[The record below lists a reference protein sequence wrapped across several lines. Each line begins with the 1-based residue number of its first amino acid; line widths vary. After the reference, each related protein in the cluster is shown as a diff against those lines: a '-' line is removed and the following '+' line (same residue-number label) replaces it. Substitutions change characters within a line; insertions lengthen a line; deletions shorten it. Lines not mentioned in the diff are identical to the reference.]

1 MEEQFAKVIVPH
13 EVVQEVE
20 AGGRTQFAREE
31 FRAASWMDK
40 RATTTTLPLLLQST
54 LDPGEA
60 AVIALATSEYIATM
74 AIDEML
80 RFQEFRGKCNSP
92 PALLLEQRLILCT
105 THACRHRCPAPARP
119 RVLHISSHALSPI
132 RYLNLLKTDAAAFS
146 ATSFGHALGWPPSPQ
161 GRWMPRFGRVGLQ
174 I

>member
-31 FRAASWMDK
+31 FRATSWMDK

-54 LDPGEA
+54 LDPGES

-80 RFQEFRGKCNSP
+80 RFQEFRGKCNSS
-92 PALLLEQRLILCT
+92 ATR
-105 THACRHRCPAPARP
+105 RP
-119 RVLHISSHALSPI
+119 RSYSS
-132 RYLNLLKTDAAAFS
+132 S
-146 ATSFGHALGWPPSPQ
+146 A
-161 GRWMPRFGRVGLQ
+161 
-174 I
+174 